1 MQNIQNYF
9 EELTLYLREI
19 NTISIIIRLT
29 LATICGGILGAERG
43 RKKRP
48 AGFRTHILVCIGAAM
63 IMITSQ
69 YMSDI
74 LGMTGDAS
82 RMGAQVISG
91 IGFLGAGTIMVVG
104 KNEVKGLTTAV
115 GLWACACMGLA
126 VGIGFYEGAIL
137 SCIFLYAV
145 VTVLHR
151 WDVHSRMHTRVLDI
165 YVELEE
171 VVGIANFMKVVKS
184 DGTKITNVEVRKL
197 DKLDSHTIA
206 FSMTL
211 TLAEKRDHNEY
222 MMQLNNID
230 GVCCLKED

>member
-1 MQNIQNYF
+1 
-9 EELTLYLREI
+9 
-19 NTISIIIRLT
+19 
-29 LATICGGILGAERG
+29 
-43 RKKRP
+43 
-48 AGFRTHILVCIGAAM
+48 
-63 IMITSQ
+63 
-69 YMSDI
+69 
-74 LGMTGDAS
+74 
-82 RMGAQVISG
+82 
-91 IGFLGAGTIMVVG
+91 
-104 KNEVKGLTTAV
+104 
-115 GLWACACMGLA
+115 MGLA

-222 MMQLNNID
+222 MVQLNNID